1 MRFFYDTEF
10 LERNGRIFPI
20 SIGIVADEPNNL
32 GVAEYYTVLEDA
44 QWEIIIKDEW
54 IRENVIPSLGPDDA
68 FKPRLQIGQEI
79 RHFMASYGDKREDH
93 ELWAYYGAYDHV
105 VLSQIYGRMIDIPE
119 PIPMHTNDI
128 MTIADVL
135 GLPDPKLDT
144 SSHNALEDARNVRDA
159 YRNLTAKSRKGQD
172 K

>member
-10 LERNGRIFPI
+10 LEKDGHIFPI

-32 GVAEYYTVLEDA
+32 GIAEYYAVLEDA
-44 QWEIIIKDEW
+44 QWSTIVSNEW
-54 IRENVIPSLGPDDA
+54 IRIHVISNLGSINN

-79 RHFMASYGDKREDH
+79 RHFMDSFGGTSEDN

-128 MTIADVL
+128 MTIANVL

-144 SSHNALEDARNVRDA
+144 SSHHALEDALEVRDA

>member
-10 LERNGRIFPI
+10 LEKDGHIFPI

-32 GVAEYYTVLEDA
+32 GVADYYAVLEDA
-44 QWEIIIKDEW
+44 QWETIIKDEW
-54 IRENVIPSLGPDDA
+54 IRENVIPNLGESTTL
-68 FKPRLQIGQEI
+68 KPRRQVGAEL
-79 RHFMASYGDKREDH
+79 MAFVASFGGTSEDN

-105 VLSQIYGRMIDIPE
+105 VLSQIYGRMVDIPE
-119 PIPMHTNDI
+119 PVPMHTNDI

-144 SSHNALEDARNVRDA
+144 SSHHALEDARKVRDA

-172 K
+172 R

>member
-1 MRFFYDTEF
+1 MRIFYDTEF
-10 LERNGRIFPI
+10 LERNGRVFPI
-20 SIGIVADEPNNL
+20 SIGIAAEQPNSF
-32 GVAEYYTVLEDA
+32 GEASYYAVIADA
-44 QWEIIIKDEW
+44 QWEIIIEDAW
-54 IRENVIPSLGPDDA
+54 IRENVIPNLGPDDA
-68 FKPRLQIGQEI
+68 FKPRWQIGREI
-79 RHFMASYGDKREDH
+79 QNFIASYGDKREDH
-93 ELWAYYGAYDHV
+93 ELWAYYAAYDHV

-144 SSHNALEDARNVRDA
+144 SSHHALEDARKVRDA

>member
-10 LERNGRIFPI
+10 LEKDGHIFPI

-32 GVAEYYTVLEDA
+32 GIAEYYAVLEDA
-44 QWEIIIKDEW
+44 QWSTIVSNEW
-54 IRENVIPSLGPDDA
+54 IRVHVISNLGSINN

-79 RHFMASYGDKREDH
+79 RHFMDSYGGTSEDN
-93 ELWAYYGAYDHV
+93 ELWAYYAAYDHV

-144 SSHNALEDARNVRDA
+144 SSHHALEDARKVRDA

>member
-10 LERNGRIFPI
+10 LERNGHILPI
-20 SIGIVADEPNNL
+20 SIGIVSDEPNNL
-32 GVAEYYTVLEDA
+32 GIAGYYAVIADTL
-44 QWEIIIKDEW
+44 WEIIIKDEW
-54 IRENVIPSLGPDDA
+54 IRENVIPNLGNDDA

-128 MTIADVL
+128 MTIANVL

-144 SSHNALEDARNVRDA
+144 SSHNALIDAEQVRDA

>member
-10 LERNGRIFPI
+10 LEKDGHIFPI

-32 GVAEYYTVLEDA
+32 GVADYYAVLEDA
-44 QWEIIIKDEW
+44 QWETIIKDEW
-54 IRENVIPSLGPDDA
+54 IRENVIPNLGESTTL
-68 FKPRLQIGQEI
+68 KPRRQVGAEL
-79 RHFMASYGDKREDH
+79 MAFVASFGGTSEDN
-93 ELWAYYGAYDHV
+93 ELWAYYAAYDHV

-119 PIPMHTNDI
+119 PVPMHTNDI

-144 SSHNALEDARNVRDA
+144 SSHHALEDARKVRDA

-172 K
+172 R

>member
-10 LERNGRIFPI
+10 LEKDGRIFPI
-20 SIGIVADEPNNL
+20 SIGIVSDEPNSM
-32 GVAEYYTVLEDA
+32 GDFAYYAALQDA
-44 QWEIIIKDEW
+44 NWEEIIKDEW
-54 IRENVIPSLGPDDA
+54 IRENVIPNLGESA
-68 FKPRLQIGQEI
+68 TLKPRRQVGAEL
-79 RHFMASYGDKREDH
+79 MAFVASFGGTSEDN
-93 ELWAYYGAYDHV
+93 ELWAYYAAYDHV

-119 PIPMHTNDI
+119 PVPMHTNDI
-128 MTIADVL
+128 MTIANVL

-144 SSHNALEDARNVRDA
+144 SSHNALIDAEQVCDA

>member
-10 LERNGRIFPI
+10 LEKDGHIFPI

-32 GVAEYYTVLEDA
+32 GIAEYYAVLEDA
-44 QWEIIIKDEW
+44 QWSTIVSNEW
-54 IRENVIPSLGPDDA
+54 IRVHVISNLGSINN
-68 FKPRLQIGQEI
+68 FKPLRLIRNEI
-79 RHFMASYGDKREDH
+79 SAFIKSFGGTSEDN

-128 MTIADVL
+128 MTIANVL

-144 SSHNALEDARNVRDA
+144 SSHNALIDAEQVRDA

>member
-1 MRFFYDTEF
+1 MRFVYDTEF
-10 LERNGRIFPI
+10 LEKDGRVFPI

-32 GVAEYYTVLEDA
+32 GVADYYAVIADA

-68 FKPRLQIGQEI
+68 FKSRWQIGQEI
-79 RHFMASYGDKREDH
+79 RNFIASYGGKREDH
-93 ELWAYYGAYDHV
+93 ELWAYYAAYDHV

-144 SSHNALEDARNVRDA
+144 SSHHALEDALEVRDA

>member
-10 LERNGRIFPI
+10 LEKGGHIFPI
-20 SIGIVADEPNNL
+20 SIGIVSDEPNSM
-32 GVAEYYTVLEDA
+32 GDFAYYAVIADA

-54 IRENVIPSLGPDDA
+54 IRENVIPNLGESTTL
-68 FKPRLQIGQEI
+68 KPRRQVGAELMA
-79 RHFMASYGDKREDH
+79 FVASYGGKREDH
-93 ELWAYYGAYDHV
+93 ELWAYYAAYDHV

-119 PIPMHTNDI
+119 PVPMHTNDI
-128 MTIADVL
+128 MTIANVL

-144 SSHNALEDARNVRDA
+144 SSHNALIDAEQVCDA

>member
-10 LERNGRIFPI
+10 LEKDGHIFPI

-32 GVAEYYTVLEDA
+32 GIAEYYAVLEDA
-44 QWEIIIKDEW
+44 QWSTIVSNEW
-54 IRENVIPSLGPDDA
+54 IRVHVISNLGSINN

-79 RHFMASYGDKREDH
+79 RHFMDSYGGTSEDN
-93 ELWAYYGAYDHV
+93 ELWAYYAAYDHV

-144 SSHNALEDARNVRDA
+144 SSHHALEDALEVRDA

>member
-10 LERNGRIFPI
+10 LEKDGHIFPI
-20 SIGIVADEPNNL
+20 SIGIVSEEPNSM
-32 GVAEYYTVLEDA
+32 GDFAYYAALQDA
-44 QWEIIIKDEW
+44 NWEEIIKDEW
-54 IRENVIPSLGPDDA
+54 IRENVIPNLGESA
-68 FKPRLQIGQEI
+68 TLKPRRQVGAEL
-79 RHFMASYGDKREDH
+79 MAFVASFGGTSEDN
-93 ELWAYYGAYDHV
+93 ELWAYYAAYDHV

-119 PIPMHTNDI
+119 PVPMHTNDI
-128 MTIADVL
+128 MTIANVL

-144 SSHNALEDARNVRDA
+144 SSHHALEDALEVRDA

>member
-20 SIGIVADEPNNL
+20 SIGIAADEPNSF
-32 GVAEYYTVLEDA
+32 GKAFYYAVIADT
-44 QWEIIIKDEW
+44 QWEIIIEDAW
-54 IRENVIPSLGPDDA
+54 IRENVIPNLGNDDT
-68 FKPRLQIGQEI
+68 FKPRWQIGQEI
-79 RHFMASYGDKREDH
+79 RHFMDSYGGTSEDN
-93 ELWAYYGAYDHV
+93 ELWAYYAAYDHV

-119 PIPMHTNDI
+119 PVPMHTNDI

-144 SSHNALEDARNVRDA
+144 SSHNALIDAEQVCDA

>member
-10 LERNGRIFPI
+10 LEKDGHIFPI

-32 GVAEYYTVLEDA
+32 GVADYYAVLEDA
-44 QWEIIIKDEW
+44 QWETIIKDEW
-54 IRENVIPSLGPDDA
+54 IRENVIPNLGESTTL
-68 FKPRLQIGQEI
+68 KPRRQVGAEL
-79 RHFMASYGDKREDH
+79 MAFVASFGGTSEDN

-105 VLSQIYGRMIDIPE
+105 VLSQIYGRMVDIPE
-119 PIPMHTNDI
+119 PVPMHTNDI

-144 SSHNALEDARNVRDA
+144 SSHHALEDARKVRDA

>member
-1 MRFFYDTEF
+1 MRFVYDTEF
-10 LERNGRIFPI
+10 LEKDGHIFPI

-32 GVAEYYTVLEDA
+32 GIANYYAVLEDA
-44 QWEIIIKDEW
+44 QWETIIKDEW
-54 IRENVIPSLGPDDA
+54 IRENVIPNLGKNTA
-68 FKPRLQIGQEI
+68 FKSRWQIGQEI
-79 RHFMASYGDKREDH
+79 QNFIASYGGKREDH
-93 ELWAYYGAYDHV
+93 ELWAYYAAYDHV

-119 PIPMHTNDI
+119 PVPMHTNDI

-144 SSHNALEDARNVRDA
+144 SSHHALEDALEVRDA